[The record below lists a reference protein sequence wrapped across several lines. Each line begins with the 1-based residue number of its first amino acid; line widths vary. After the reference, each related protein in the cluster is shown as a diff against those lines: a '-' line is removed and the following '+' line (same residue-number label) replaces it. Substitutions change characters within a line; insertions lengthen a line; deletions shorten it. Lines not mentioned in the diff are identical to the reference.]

1 MFTIRRGGTAT
12 MATLAALLAAV
23 PAASQARLDAQSFR
37 TYGGIYLSDCA
48 NLAAPRLTIAEGS
61 LVFLEGDRRI
71 ATSNAQVAPTP
82 YGVQTAYRTALLGEL
97 EQGTIRFVVYGDET
111 GEYIQIEGDP
121 AALDA
126 IGRTGQELRFRRCDP
141 SSTTAPEPAVTTVRP
156 VTPAQREAAATAN
169 TLPATGIAPGANAP
183 SGAAAWLSDRRFRT
197 AYQRALGPRT
207 GEPWLSRLEG
217 PSTPA
222 RSVTIDGVDYAVV
235 SACRNEDCA
244 DRNLLLLWS
253 APKNVLY
260 GRIYQSGTATL
271 IGAPPPAV
279 ALKLESL
286 WRAQWRP

>member
-1 MFTIRRGGTAT
+1 MTTIHRGGTAT
-12 MATLAALLAAV
+12 MAVLAALFFTV
-23 PAASQARLDAQSFR
+23 PAAAQARLDAQSFR
-37 TYGGIYLSDCA
+37 TYGGVYLSDCV

-61 LVFLEGDRRI
+61 LVFLDGDRRI
-71 ATSNAQVAPTP
+71 VTSNAQVAPTP
-82 YGVQTAYRTALLGEL
+82 YGVQSAYRAALLGDL
-97 EQGTIRFVVYGDET
+97 AGGQLRFVVYGDAS

-126 IGRTGQELRFRRCDP
+126 IGRAGRELRFRRCDP
-141 SSTTAPEPAVTTVRP
+141 STEGAPAVTTVRP
-156 VTPAQREAAATAN
+156 VTPAQRAAAAAN
-169 TLPATGIAPGANAP
+169 TTPATGIMPAPAAP
-183 SGAAAWLSDRRFRT
+183 HGAAALLDDRRFRA
-197 AYQRALGPRT
+197 AYQRALGRRA

-222 RSVTIDGVDYAVV
+222 RTVTIDGVDYTVV

-253 APKNVLY
+253 AAKNVVY
-260 GRIYQSGTATL
+260 GRIYQAGTATL

-279 ALKLESL
+279 ALRLESL